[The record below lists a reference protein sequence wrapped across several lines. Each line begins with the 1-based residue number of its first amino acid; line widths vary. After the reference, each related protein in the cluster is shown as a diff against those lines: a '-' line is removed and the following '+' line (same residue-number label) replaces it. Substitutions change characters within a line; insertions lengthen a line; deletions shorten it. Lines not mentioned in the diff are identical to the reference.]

1 MESFFT
7 EKQWRWA
14 KERYDEGYSMKS
26 LAEFLGITRHSVRS
40 AFLRLGFF
48 PETKAA
54 LPPLA
59 ERRQEF
65 LSLRT
70 KDLASESP
78 VESEAVL
85 AFKQVGSAGRAPR
98 SPD

>member
-1 MESFFT
+1 
-7 EKQWRWA
+7 
-14 KERYDEGYSMKS
+14 MKS

-70 KDLASESP
+70 EELTQDSP
-78 VESEAVL
+78 VESEIVF
-85 AFKQVGSAGRAPR
+85 AFKQVGSAGRAPCN
-98 SPD
+98 PD